1 MKNML
6 KHENPNIKIINKYL
20 WAVRF
25 SLIPFIPQISYKPDP
40 SVPLEQV
47 PGQFGPDGIMIL
59 NKDYRYFEIVKKGA
73 ESVMK
78 LKTRQI
84 EKELNSLHRSHSNQP
99 LQVIYRYCLLAELE
113 RRKVVKNHGN
123 H

>member
-1 MKNML
+1 ML
-6 KHENPNIKIINKYL
+6 KHENPNIEIINKYL

-84 EKELNSLHRSHSNQP
+84 EKELNSLRRSHSNQP

>member
-1 MKNML
+1 ML
-6 KHENPNIKIINKYL
+6 KHENPNIDIINKSL

-25 SLIPFIPQISYKPDP
+25 SLIPFIQQISYKPDP

-59 NKDYRYFEIVKKGA
+59 NKDFKHFELVKRTTKA
-73 ESVMK
+73 VMK

-84 EKELNSLHRSHSNQP
+84 NKELDSLHRFPTNQP

-113 RRKVVKNHGN
+113 RRKVMKTIGN

>member
-1 MKNML
+1 ML
-6 KHENPNIKIINKYL
+6 KHENPNIEIINKNL

-59 NKDYRYFEIVKKGA
+59 NKDFKHFELVKKATEAVIGLHVPCGSRYGA
-73 ESVMK
+73 GKYSDGYLWPK
-78 LKTRQI
+78 GT
-84 EKELNSLHRSHSNQP
+84 SGPCSPS
-99 LQVIYRYCLLAELE
+99 
-113 RRKVVKNHGN
+113 
-123 H
+123 